1 MSGACDGMYGG
12 EENAYRIMVG
22 KTTWKT
28 GINGR
33 IVLKWILSGMG
44 NHGLVCL
51 AKDMDKCTW

>member
-1 MSGACDGMYGG
+1 MSGACGGMYGG
-12 EENAYRIMVG
+12 EKNAYRIMVG

-44 NHGLVCL
+44 NHRLVHL
-51 AKDMDKCTW
+51 AKDIDK